1 MQRSPVL
8 CSAAQFVSVL
18 ARPVETCLVS
28 KRRKRS
34 FEQHYETD
42 TDNYCIYLHLYN
54 GTISNDGV
62 KGGRSLS
69 GDDIAENYQP
79 YLQASPIGFTRLYI
93 GLPFIVY
100 SSGPNL
106 MFWKKKRA
114 LQAVVSR

>member
-1 MQRSPVL
+1 MSCVK
-8 CSAAQFVSVL
+8 
-18 ARPVETCLVS
+18 EE
-28 KRRKRS
+28 KEE

-54 GTISNDGV
+54 DTVSNGSV

-69 GDDIAENYQP
+69 GNDVAENYQP
-79 YLQASPIGFTRLYI
+79 SSALQGCIAGSRL
-93 GLPFIVY
+93 LFIHLAQT
-100 SSGPNL
+100 L